1 MTEGRPP
8 LKDAIASRKARLGC
22 SIETVRTAR
31 VIGEASLTCSQ
42 DSIAVR
48 SYELPSG
55 STTGSSIIFI
65 EIGHMNDGG
74 MGMLPSNGSPSAL
87 GGGRCKAIHAAAEQT
102 EM

>member
-55 STTGSSIIFI
+55 STTGSCIMLIMLI
-65 EIGHMNDGG
+65 E
-74 MGMLPSNGSPSAL
+74 MGA
-87 GGGRCKAIHAAAEQT
+87 
-102 EM
+102 